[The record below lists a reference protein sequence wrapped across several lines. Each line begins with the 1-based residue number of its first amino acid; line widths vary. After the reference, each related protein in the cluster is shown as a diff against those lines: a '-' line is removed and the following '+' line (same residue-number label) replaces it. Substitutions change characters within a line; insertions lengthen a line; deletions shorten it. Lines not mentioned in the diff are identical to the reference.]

1 MMFLDCPA
9 YLPEDGTARCGLPAE
24 PRCRFTMRSTDGP
37 LESAMITCPAGHW
50 FNGPI
55 EFLIWESRKEHE
67 PGSARVATS
76 ARRDSRTGG
85 HDGLDGSGGFV
96 ARDSPGEPGRAL
108 SRLNDAPAYYLR
120 RPARVWITAMSPRRR
135 RTASH
140 AWSSQARPT
149 PGACGLSDPGRCR
162 YPKGS
167 PTSAPRTA
175 RPTRPLPIDWRLA
188 VDMPGIF
195 PDEFEANAESPEG
208 PGPSD

>member
-96 ARDSPGEPGRAL
+96 ARDSPGGAGTGTFPPERRSCLLSAAARARMDHRHEPAPQAHRIA
-108 SRLNDAPAYYLR
+108 RL
-120 RPARVWITAMSPRRR
+120 V
-135 RTASH
+135 
-140 AWSSQARPT
+140 
-149 PGACGLSDPGRCR
+149 
-162 YPKGS
+162 
-167 PTSAPRTA
+167 
-175 RPTRPLPIDWRLA
+175 
-188 VDMPGIF
+188 
-195 PDEFEANAESPEG
+195 
-208 PGPSD
+208 